1 MTTLPANASP
11 VIAPPRPAPGVP
23 ALAAQAGSIDPLKL
37 LNKYKWLLVG
47 SAVAGAVL
55 GVGAHFILR
64 VVAPEYRPI
73 VLFSCLPPQESAD
86 GKGSNT
92 VSPQEMDRFMQTQVR
107 IMTSDTVIGR
117 VSEDQQ
123 LQSKAPNWV
132 KQFMVVDRA
141 TGLPRPDYAAIAKE
155 LKDIVGARVVPQTNL
170 IELSVRDRDPLDA
183 TEILSL
189 VRHKYSAV
197 LSEQGSSLSGDR
209 VDSLR
214 KAITRIDD
222 EVRTLSTRRESMI
235 REKGLDSL
243 SEHASATNAQLAKT
257 NEDLQDIQT
266 TLQAALKQAE
276 QMRNA
281 RNAGIYSPEMLAE
294 IERDPAVMD
303 VQSTISKLETSRQM
317 LLTRGVGLDHRSLR
331 IIDANLDG
339 ARQELNRVKS
349 ERLAKMADGQLDKIQ
364 KGIEQLRAQEQE
376 LLEKQAELKR
386 RLNDIT
392 RTQAELAD
400 IDNQIKGQLAIKA
413 ETAANL
419 QNLLSLQNTP
429 SYNRV
434 VLLQAEKTPTE
445 MSFPR
450 LKLMIPAGIIVC
462 VGLVGGIVL
471 LREVV
476 DQRIKGPSDITIIPR
491 TKLLGWVPDAAE
503 DPSGQGAT
511 ETAFRDRPRG
521 IVAESFRQ
529 IRGSISKRIQE
540 ADHKTILVLAGMPGS
555 GATSVLANLAFAFAA
570 ADKRVLIVDAN
581 FRRPSLH
588 RVMGLQ
594 ESPGLADV
602 LTRSA
607 ELSDVVQATSTPNL
621 DLLSAG
627 SKEHRVYE
635 RLATEAMGEVLAKL
649 RMMYDLVLIDCAPAI
664 VAGDGVALAHR
675 CDASMLVVRALAE
688 KRGMVARVK
697 ADLSDGRG
705 EFLGVIV
712 NAVRSAS
719 GGYMKGNIRAAHE
732 YQQA

>member
-222 EVRTLSTRRESMI
+222 EVLTLSTRRESMI

>member
-222 EVRTLSTRRESMI
+222 EVLTLSTRRESMI

-392 RTQAELAD
+392 GTQAELAD

>member
-222 EVRTLSTRRESMI
+222 EVLTLSTRRESMI

-392 RTQAELAD
+392 HTQAELAD

>member
-392 RTQAELAD
+392 HTQAELAD